1 MRVVAALAFVGSAVV
16 LAFGWLGGPRG
27 NFSLEQAR
35 AFDEFPLYYAGDE
48 VDGLPLTAVLR
59 RDDVA
64 DYVSFVYGDCTPSSD
79 GGCAPPAEV
88 QVWPG
93 GRRNAASYGDAP
105 GAPELERTE
114 VRGRPAAWV
123 DDGAQ
128 LEIYAEGS
136 TVVVFAHTR
145 ELALEV
151 AGALRCV
158 RSDDDGVVSSRLAC

>member
-1 MRVVAALAFVGSAVV
+1 MRVLAVLALVGSAVA
-16 LAFGWLGGPRG
+16 LAFDWLGGPRG

-35 AFDEFPLYYAGDE
+35 AFDEFPLYFAGDE

-59 RDDVA
+59 RDDGA

-93 GRRNAASYGDAP
+93 GRRNADSYGNGP
-105 GAPELERTE
+105 GAPQLEQTRI
-114 VRGRPAAWV
+114 RGRPAAWV
-123 DDGAQ
+123 DGGAQ

-136 TVVVFAHTR
+136 TIVVFAHTR
-145 ELALEV
+145 ERALAV
-151 AGALRCV
+151 ANALRCV
-158 RSDDDGVVSSRLAC
+158 RRREDGVVSSGLAC